1 MISETIS
8 AKGHRNVTAK
18 HKTTFQI
25 TKDKEISKRADCVVG
40 VSADKAL
47 SDFKEVTKAALR
59 NDGSKVRLLLY
70 AGETCEVVTG
80 LGSTELKYS
89 DNRDM
94 VVRKSSFT
102 SGRTLMIRADKAA
115 ADLDRRM
122 IERLKRSENITIIVQ
137 VYF

>member
-25 TKDKEISKRADCVVG
+25 TKDKEISKRADCVIG

-47 SDFKEVTKAALR
+47 ADLKEVTKAALR
-59 NDGSKVRLLLY
+59 HDGSKVRLLLC
-70 AGETCEVVTG
+70 AGDTCEVVTG

-89 DNRDM
+89 DDRDM
-94 VVRKSSFT
+94 VVRKSGFI
-102 SGRTLMIRADKAA
+102 SGRTLMIRADRAA
-115 ADLDRRM
+115 VDLDRRM
-122 IERLKRSENITIIVQ
+122 IEKLKRSEDITIIVE
-137 VYF
+137 VHF

>member
-25 TKDKEISKRADCVVG
+25 TKDEEISKRADCVIG

-47 SDFKEVTKAALR
+47 ADFKEVTKAALR
-59 NDGSKVRLLLY
+59 HDESKVRLLVCV
-70 AGETCEVVTG
+70 GDTCEVITG
-80 LGSTELKYS
+80 LGSTKLKYS
-89 DNRDM
+89 DTRDM
-94 VVRKSSFT
+94 VVRKSGFI

-115 ADLDRRM
+115 VDLDRHM
-122 IERLKRSENITIIVQ
+122 IEKLKRSEDITIIVE
-137 VYF
+137 VRF